1 MRPFRLA
8 FVLAVGIAML
18 ASLGLAQQSPT
29 AGPYKVLKT
38 AKVGGEG
45 GFDYVFADAVG
56 RRLYV
61 PRSGPTARITVFD
74 LDTLEPTGEVPNV
87 SGHGAVVD
95 PKTHHVFS
103 IGTARNDPVPPT
115 KQDPNPRPRPVL
127 STFQVLE
134 IGR

>member
-1 MRPFRLA
+1 MGISCPPRRYFMRPFRLA

-74 LDTLEPTGEVPNV
+74 LDTFEPTSAIHNV
-87 SGHGAVVD
+87 N
-95 PKTHHVFS
+95 
-103 IGTARNDPVPPT
+103 R
-115 KQDPNPRPRPVL
+115 
-127 STFQVLE
+127 
-134 IGR
+134 